1 MNSKAEILEQLREIF
16 EELFEIEPEKVQLQ
30 ANLYTDL
37 DIDSIDAVDLV
48 VRLKEITGK
57 KIDLKINEI
66 NPSYYLFDCKAM
78 FDALKRVERNP
89 VSGEYYITDVP
100 ALLLESGER
109 VEVIEAVPP
118 ADVLS
123 INTLEQLAE
132 VDRIMRDR
140 LETAGSEGR

>member
-57 KIDLKINEI
+57 KIEPDEFKNVRTV
-66 NPSYYLFDCKAM
+66 D
-78 FDALKRVERNP
+78 
-89 VSGEYYITDVP
+89 DV
-100 ALLLESGER
+100 
-109 VEVIEAVPP
+109 VEAVHGLVQ
-118 ADVLS
+118 A
-123 INTLEQLAE
+123 
-132 VDRIMRDR
+132 
-140 LETAGSEGR
+140 